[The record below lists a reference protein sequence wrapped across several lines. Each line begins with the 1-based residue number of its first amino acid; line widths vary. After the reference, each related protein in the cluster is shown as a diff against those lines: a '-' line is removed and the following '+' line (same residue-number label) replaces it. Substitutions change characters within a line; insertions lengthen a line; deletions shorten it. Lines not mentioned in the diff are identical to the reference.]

1 MDEPHPFD
9 GQFEPP
15 AEAVAKANPRIPL
28 PEIAQASIA
37 ISLKRLADVADKLT
51 VGNYDAIIAL
61 TSFIQNI
68 AWEAGRSFQQGTRTD
83 R

>member
-1 MDEPHPFD
+1 MAEAEEQPHPFD

-15 AEAVAKANPRIPL
+15 AEAVAKMNPTIPL

-37 ISLKRLADVADKLT
+37 ISLKRIADKL
-51 VGNYDAIIAL
+51 DALNVDPGFL
-61 TSFIQNI
+61 TNLT
-68 AWEAGRSFQQGTRTD
+68 WDMGRNMGIGFEQGR